1 MRLIFLCFTVFAFS
15 NSLAAHEPVTSLMRY
30 VSAKSGPRFVLKDSV
45 SLNIAVPT
53 TVGVI
58 NAKLKVLT
66 IDLRGPEGWNKF
78 VFRLKLDP
86 ASFSSGDR
94 LRDKY
99 VIEEMLKPQDGEMY
113 FYALERIA
121 PNPPLEGQKRELPR
135 AKGWLDPTRKGAYL
149 EIPYK
154 WQKSP
159 EGGTFS
165 FSHQTDLKSVGIQG
179 SKHPFVQITG
189 PVTVSLTAKMI
200 RVAPSK

>member
-1 MRLIFLCFTVFAFS
+1 MRFVVLCFM
-15 NSLAAHEPVTSLMRY
+15 SLLVAQPVEAQWPMSSLMRY
-30 VSAKSGPRFVLKDSV
+30 LSAKSGPRFVLKDAV
-45 SLNIAVPT
+45 NLKVAVPT

-58 NAKLKVLT
+58 NAKLKVLS

-86 ASFSSGDR
+86 SSFSSGDS
-94 LRDKY
+94 LRDKF
-99 VIEEMLKPQDGEMY
+99 VIEAMLKPQDGEMY

-121 PNPPLEGQKRELPR
+121 PNESLQAGKKALPR

-149 EIPYK
+149 EIPYQWEK
-154 WQKSP
+154 NN

-165 FSHQTDLKSVGIQG
+165 FSHQTELKSVGIRG

-200 RVAPSK
+200 RASSNK

>member
-1 MRLIFLCFTVFAFS
+1 MRFVVLCFILLFVAKPLEAQWS
-15 NSLAAHEPVTSLMRY
+15 MVPLMNY

-45 SLNIAVPT
+45 NLKVAVPT

-58 NAKLKVLT
+58 NAELKVLS
-66 IDLRGPEGWNKF
+66 IDLRGPDGWNKF

-86 ASFSSGDR
+86 ASFSSGDT
-94 LRDKY
+94 LRDKF
-99 VIEEMLKPQDGEMY
+99 VIEEMLKPQDGDMY

-121 PNPPLEGQKRELPR
+121 PNLPLEGEKKELPR

-154 WQKSP
+154 WQKNH

-165 FSHQTDLKSVGIQG
+165 FSHQTELKSVGIQG

-200 RVAPSK
+200 RAASSK